1 MTNGTTQNGTL
12 EPLYQLD
19 VLGPGYEQATLDFPD
34 DYEGQ
39 VTATLIRKKAAQTT
53 PKAVLYIHGFIDY
66 FFQTEMAERFN
77 QHGFDFYALDLRKYG
92 RSHLPHQKYYNV
104 REMSEYDAEI
114 SQALD
119 IIGAEGHD
127 KVLLCGH
134 STGGLTTTLYAAH
147 HPDHLLIKALWVNSP
162 FYDFNMNPIK
172 KKLGLPNLSRV
183 GKICP
188 DLKFPSELNKW
199 YVTSLHH
206 SLKGEWDFNLEWK
219 QVTYPM
225 VRLSFVRAIFEA
237 QKEIHQG
244 VSLNVPALVMHS
256 HQTKNPKK
264 WHKYAQTSDVI
275 LDVKHIKKYAKK
287 IKGDVTISEI
297 KDGLHDLVLSEKSV
311 RETVYQQLFEWLKQ
325 KGL

>member
-1 MTNGTTQNGTL
+1 MTKQII

-19 VLGPGYEQATLDFPD
+19 ILGSGYEQATLNFPD

-39 VTATLIRKKAAQTT
+39 VTATLVRKKMQQPTS
-53 PKAVLYIHGFIDY
+53 KAVLYIHGFIDY
-66 FFQTEMAERFN
+66 FFQTEMAEQFN
-77 QHGFDFYALDLRKYG
+77 QHGYDFYALDLRKYG

-104 REMSEYDAEI
+104 REIAEYDAEI
-114 SQALD
+114 TQALD

-127 KVLLCGH
+127 AILLSGH

-147 HPDHLLIKALWVNSP
+147 HPDHPLIKALWVNSP

-188 DLKFPSELNKW
+188 DLEFPSELNKW
-199 YVTSLHH
+199 YVTSLHKN
-206 SLKGEWDFNLEWK
+206 LKGEWYFNLEWK
-219 QVTYPM
+219 KTTYPW

-244 VSLNVPALVMHS
+244 VTLNVPALVMHS
-256 HQTKNPKK
+256 DQSKNPKK
-264 WHKYAQTSDVI
+264 WHKNVQTSDVI
-275 LDVKHIKKYAKK
+275 LDVKHIDKYARK

-297 KDGLHDLVLSEKSV
+297 KNGVHDLILSEKSV
-311 RETVYQQLFEWLKQ
+311 REHVYQQLFAWLKQ

>member
-1 MTNGTTQNGTL
+1 MTEQTI

-19 VLGPGYEQATLDFPD
+19 VLGSGYEQATLDFPD

-39 VTATLIRKKAAQTT
+39 VTATLVRKKAEHATR
-53 PKAVLYIHGFIDY
+53 KAVLYIHGFIDY
-66 FFQTEMAERFN
+66 FFQTEMAEQFN

-104 REMSEYDAEI
+104 REMAEYDAEI
-114 SQALD
+114 TQALE
-119 IIGAEGHD
+119 IMGAEGHD
-127 KVLLCGH
+127 AVLLCGH

-147 HPDHLLIKALWVNSP
+147 HLDHPLIKALWVNSP

-188 DLKFPSELNKW
+188 DLEFPSELNKW
-199 YVTSLHH
+199 YVTSLHK

-219 QVTYPM
+219 KTTYPL
-225 VRLSFVRAIFEA
+225 VRLSFIRAIFEA

-244 VSLNVPALVMHS
+244 VALNVPALVMHS
-256 HQTKNPKK
+256 DQTKNPKK
-264 WHKYAQTSDVI
+264 WHKHAQSSDVI
-275 LDVKHIKKYAKK
+275 LDVKHIDKYARKM
-287 IKGDVTISEI
+287 KGDVTISEI
-297 KDGLHDLVLSEKSV
+297 KGGLHDLVLSEKSV
-311 RETVYQQLFEWLKQ
+311 RDQVYQQLFQWLDS

>member
-1 MTNGTTQNGTL
+1 MTEQTI

-19 VLGPGYEQATLDFPD
+19 VLGSGYEQATLDFPD

-39 VTATLIRKKAAQTT
+39 VTATLVRKKAEHATR
-53 PKAVLYIHGFIDY
+53 KAVLYIHGFIDY
-66 FFQTEMAERFN
+66 FFQTEMAEQFN

-104 REMSEYDAEI
+104 REMAEYDAEI
-114 SQALD
+114 TQALE
-119 IIGAEGHD
+119 IMGAEGHD
-127 KVLLCGH
+127 AVLLCGH

-147 HPDHLLIKALWVNSP
+147 HPDHPLIKALWVNSP
-162 FYDFNMNPIK
+162 FYDFNMNLIK

-188 DLKFPSELNKW
+188 DLEFPSELNKW
-199 YVTSLHH
+199 YVTSLHK

-219 QVTYPM
+219 KTTYPL
-225 VRLSFVRAIFEA
+225 VRLSFIRAIFEA

-244 VSLNVPALVMHS
+244 VTLTVPALVMHS
-256 HQTKNPKK
+256 DQTKNPKK
-264 WHKYAQTSDVI
+264 WHKHAQSSDVI
-275 LDVKHIKKYAKK
+275 LDVKHIDKYARKM
-287 IKGDVTISEI
+287 KGDVTISEI
-297 KDGLHDLVLSEKSV
+297 KGGLHDLVLSEKSV
-311 RETVYQQLFEWLKQ
+311 RDQVYQQLFQWLDS

>member
-1 MTNGTTQNGTL
+1 MTEQTI

-19 VLGPGYEQATLDFPD
+19 VLGSGYEQATLDFPD

-39 VTATLIRKKAAQTT
+39 VTATLVRKKAEHATR
-53 PKAVLYIHGFIDY
+53 KAVLYIHGFIDY
-66 FFQTEMAERFN
+66 FFQTEMAEQFN

-104 REMSEYDAEI
+104 REMAEYDAEI
-114 SQALD
+114 TQALE

-127 KVLLCGH
+127 AVLLCGH
-134 STGGLTTTLYAAH
+134 STGGLTMTLYAAH
-147 HPDHLLIKALWVNSP
+147 HPDHPLIKALWVNSP
-162 FYDFNMNPIK
+162 FYDFNMNLIK

-188 DLKFPSELNKW
+188 DLEFPSELNKW
-199 YVTSLHH
+199 YVTSLHK

-219 QVTYPM
+219 KTTYPL
-225 VRLSFVRAIFEA
+225 VRLSFIRAIFEA

-244 VSLNVPALVMHS
+244 VTLNVPALVMHS
-256 HQTKNPKK
+256 DQTKNPKK
-264 WHKYAQTSDVI
+264 WHKHAQSSDVI
-275 LDVKHIKKYAKK
+275 LDVKHIDKYARKM
-287 IKGDVTISEI
+287 KGDVTISEI
-297 KDGLHDLVLSEKSV
+297 KGGLHDLVLSEKSV
-311 RETVYQQLFEWLKQ
+311 RDQVYQQLFQWLDS

>member
-1 MTNGTTQNGTL
+1 MTEQTI

-19 VLGPGYEQATLDFPD
+19 VLGSGYEQATLDFPD

-39 VTATLIRKKAAQTT
+39 VTATLVRKKAQHATR
-53 PKAVLYIHGFIDY
+53 KAVLYIHGFIDY
-66 FFQTEMAERFN
+66 FFQTEMAEQFN

-104 REMSEYDAEI
+104 REMAEYDAEI
-114 SQALD
+114 TQALE
-119 IIGAEGHD
+119 IMGAEGHD
-127 KVLLCGH
+127 AVLLCGH

-147 HPDHLLIKALWVNSP
+147 HPDHPLIKALWVNSP
-162 FYDFNMNPIK
+162 FYDFNMNLIK

-188 DLKFPSELNKW
+188 DLEFPSELNKW
-199 YVTSLHH
+199 YVTSLHK

-219 QVTYPM
+219 KTTYPL
-225 VRLSFVRAIFEA
+225 VRLSFIRAIFEA

-244 VSLNVPALVMHS
+244 VTLNVPALVMHS
-256 HQTKNPKK
+256 DQTKNPKK
-264 WHKYAQTSDVI
+264 WHKHAQSSDVI
-275 LDVKHIKKYAKK
+275 LDVKHIDKCARKM
-287 IKGDVTISEI
+287 KGDVTISEI
-297 KDGLHDLVLSEKSV
+297 KGGLHDLVLSEKSV
-311 RETVYQQLFEWLKQ
+311 RDQVYQQLFQWLAS

>member
-1 MTNGTTQNGTL
+1 MTQQII

-19 VLGPGYEQATLDFPD
+19 VLGTGYEQATLNFPD

-39 VTATLIRKKAAQTT
+39 VIATLVRKKAEQPTS
-53 PKAVLYIHGFIDY
+53 KAVLYVHGFIDY

-104 REMSEYDAEI
+104 REIAEYDAEI
-114 SQALD
+114 TQALD
-119 IIGAEGHD
+119 IIGVEGHD
-127 KVLLCGH
+127 AILLSGH

-147 HPDHLLIKALWVNSP
+147 HPDHPLIKALWVNSP

-183 GKICP
+183 GKLCP
-188 DLKFPSELNKW
+188 DLEFPSELNKW
-199 YVTSLHH
+199 YVTSLHKN
-206 SLKGEWDFNLEWK
+206 LKGEWYFNLEWK
-219 QVTYPM
+219 KTTYPW
-225 VRLSFVRAIFEA
+225 VRLSFVRAIFKA

-244 VSLNVPALVMHS
+244 VTLKVPALVMHS
-256 HQTKNPKK
+256 DQSKNPKK
-264 WHKYAQTSDVI
+264 WHKNVQTSDVI
-275 LDVKHIKKYAKK
+275 LDVKHIDKYARK
-287 IKGDVTISEI
+287 INGDVTISEI
-297 KDGLHDLVLSEKSV
+297 KNGVHDLILSEKPV
-311 RETVYQQLFEWLKQ
+311 REHVYHQLFAWLKQ

>member
-1 MTNGTTQNGTL
+1 MTEQTI

-19 VLGPGYEQATLDFPD
+19 VLGSGYEQATLDFPD

-39 VTATLIRKKAAQTT
+39 VTATLVRKKAQHATR
-53 PKAVLYIHGFIDY
+53 KAVLYIHGFIDY
-66 FFQTEMAERFN
+66 FFQTEMAEQFN

-104 REMSEYDAEI
+104 REMAEYDAEI
-114 SQALD
+114 TQALE
-119 IIGAEGHD
+119 IMGAEGHD
-127 KVLLCGH
+127 AVLLCGH

-147 HPDHLLIKALWVNSP
+147 HLDHPLIKALWVNSP

-188 DLKFPSELNKW
+188 DLEFPSELNKW
-199 YVTSLHH
+199 YVTSLHK

-219 QVTYPM
+219 KTTYPL
-225 VRLSFVRAIFEA
+225 VRLSFIRAIFEA

-244 VSLNVPALVMHS
+244 VTLNVPALVMHS
-256 HQTKNPKK
+256 DQTKNPKK
-264 WHKYAQTSDVI
+264 WHKHAQSSDVI
-275 LDVKHIKKYAKK
+275 LDVKHIDKYARKM
-287 IKGDVTISEI
+287 KGDVTISEI
-297 KDGLHDLVLSEKSV
+297 KGGLHDLVLSEKSV
-311 RETVYQQLFEWLKQ
+311 RDQVYQQLFQWLDS

>member
-1 MTNGTTQNGTL
+1 MTEQTI

-19 VLGPGYEQATLDFPD
+19 VLGSGYEQATLDFPD

-39 VTATLIRKKAAQTT
+39 VTATLVRKKAEHATR
-53 PKAVLYIHGFIDY
+53 KAVLYIHGFIDY
-66 FFQTEMAERFN
+66 FFQTEMAEQFN

-104 REMSEYDAEI
+104 REMAEYDAEI
-114 SQALD
+114 TQALE

-127 KVLLCGH
+127 AVLLCGH

-147 HPDHLLIKALWVNSP
+147 HPDHPLIKALWVNSP

-188 DLKFPSELNKW
+188 DLEFPSELNKW
-199 YVTSLHH
+199 YVTSLHK

-219 QVTYPM
+219 KATYPL
-225 VRLSFVRAIFEA
+225 VRLSFIRAIFEA

-244 VSLNVPALVMHS
+244 VTLNVPALVMHS
-256 HQTKNPKK
+256 DQTKNPKK
-264 WHKYAQTSDVI
+264 WHKHAQSSDVI
-275 LDVKHIKKYAKK
+275 LDVKHIDKYARKM
-287 IKGDVTISEI
+287 KGDVTISEI
-297 KDGLHDLVLSEKSV
+297 KGGLHDLVLSEKSV
-311 RETVYQQLFEWLKQ
+311 RDQVYQQLFKWLDS

>member
-1 MTNGTTQNGTL
+1 MTEQTI

-19 VLGPGYEQATLDFPD
+19 VLGSGYEQATLDFPD

-39 VTATLIRKKAAQTT
+39 VTATLVRKKAQQATR
-53 PKAVLYIHGFIDY
+53 KAVLYIHGFIDY
-66 FFQTEMAERFN
+66 FFQTEMAEQFN

-104 REMSEYDAEI
+104 REMAEYDAEI
-114 SQALD
+114 TQALE
-119 IIGAEGHD
+119 IMGAEGHD
-127 KVLLCGH
+127 AVLLCGH

-147 HPDHLLIKALWVNSP
+147 HLDHPLIKALWVNSP

-188 DLKFPSELNKW
+188 DLEFPSELNKW
-199 YVTSLHH
+199 YVTSLHK

-219 QVTYPM
+219 KTTYPL
-225 VRLSFVRAIFEA
+225 VRLSFIRAIFEA

-244 VSLNVPALVMHS
+244 VTLNVPALVMHS
-256 HQTKNPKK
+256 DQTKNPKK
-264 WHKYAQTSDVI
+264 WHKHAQSSDVI
-275 LDVKHIKKYAKK
+275 LDVKHIDKYARKM
-287 IKGDVTISEI
+287 KGDVTISEI
-297 KDGLHDLVLSEKSV
+297 KGGLHDLVLSEKSV
-311 RETVYQQLFEWLKQ
+311 RDQVYQQLFKWLAS

>member
-1 MTNGTTQNGTL
+1 MTEQTI

-19 VLGPGYEQATLDFPD
+19 VLGSGYEQATLDFPD

-39 VTATLIRKKAAQTT
+39 VTATLVRKKAEHATR
-53 PKAVLYIHGFIDY
+53 KAVLYIHGFIDY
-66 FFQTEMAERFN
+66 FFQTEMAEQFN

-104 REMSEYDAEI
+104 REMAEYDAEI
-114 SQALD
+114 TQALE

-127 KVLLCGH
+127 AVLLCGH

-147 HPDHLLIKALWVNSP
+147 HPDHPLIKALWVNSP
-162 FYDFNMNPIK
+162 FYDFNMNLIK

-188 DLKFPSELNKW
+188 DLEFPSELNKW
-199 YVTSLHH
+199 YVTSLHK

-219 QVTYPM
+219 KTTYPL
-225 VRLSFVRAIFEA
+225 VRLSFIRAIFEA

-244 VSLNVPALVMHS
+244 VTLNVPALVMHS
-256 HQTKNPKK
+256 DQTKNPKK
-264 WHKYAQTSDVI
+264 WHKHAQSSDVI
-275 LDVKHIKKYAKK
+275 LDVKHIDKYARKM
-287 IKGDVTISEI
+287 KGDVTISEI
-297 KDGLHDLVLSEKSV
+297 KGGLHDLVLSEKSV
-311 RETVYQQLFEWLKQ
+311 RDQVYQQLFQWLES

>member
-1 MTNGTTQNGTL
+1 MSIKMSNGSTL
-12 EPLYQLD
+12 PLYQLD
-19 VLGPGYEQATLDFPD
+19 VLGTGYEQATLNFPD

-39 VTATLIRKKAAQTT
+39 VTATLIRKKAAQATN
-53 PKAVLYIHGFIDY
+53 KAVLYIHGFIDY
-66 FFQTEMAERFN
+66 FFQTEMAELFN

-92 RSHLPHQKYYNV
+92 RSILPHQKYYNV
-104 REMSEYDAEI
+104 REIAEYDAEI
-114 SQALD
+114 TEALN
-119 IIGAEGHD
+119 IIAAEGHD
-127 KVLLCGH
+127 AVLLSGH

-147 HPDHLLIKALWVNSP
+147 HPDHPLIKALWVNSP

-188 DLKFPSELNKW
+188 DLKIPSNLNKW
-199 YVTSLHH
+199 YTPSLHKNFH
-206 SLKGEWDFNLEWK
+206 GEWYFNLDWK
-219 QVTYPM
+219 PPSYPL

-244 VSLNVPALVMHS
+244 VTLNIPALVMHS

-275 LDVKHIKKYAKK
+275 LDVKHIDKYAKK
-287 IKGDVTISEI
+287 IKGDVTLSEI
-297 KDGLHDLVLSEKSV
+297 KNGLHDLVLSEKSV
-311 RETVYQQLFEWLKQ
+311 RENVYQQLFEWLEL

>member
-1 MTNGTTQNGTL
+1 M
-12 EPLYQLD
+12 
-19 VLGPGYEQATLDFPD
+19 LGEGYEQATLEFPPD
-34 DYEGQ
+34 TEGT
-39 VTATLIRKKAAQTT
+39 VVATLIRKKTDQPTS
-53 PKAVLYIHGFIDY
+53 KAVLYIHGFIDY

-77 QHGFDFYALDLRKYG
+77 QQGFDFYALDLRKYG

-104 REMSEYDAEI
+104 REIAEYDAEI
-114 SQALD
+114 TQALD

-127 KVLLCGH
+127 AVLLCGH

-147 HPDHLLIKALWVNSP
+147 HPDHPLIKALWVNSP

-199 YVTSLHH
+199 YATSLHS

-219 QVTYPM
+219 QKTYPM
-225 VRLSFVRAIFEA
+225 VHLSFVRAIYEA

-244 VSLNVPALVMHS
+244 VSLSIPALVMHS

-275 LDVKHIKKYAKK
+275 LDVKHIDKYARKM
-287 IKGDVTISEI
+287 KGDVTIKEI
-297 KDGLHDLVLSEKSV
+297 KNGLHDLVLSEKSV
-311 RETVYQQLFEWLKQ
+311 RENVYQQLFEWLKQ

>member
-1 MTNGTTQNGTL
+1 MTNQTI

-39 VTATLIRKKAAQTT
+39 VTATLIRKKAAQST

-66 FFQTEMAERFN
+66 FFQTEMAEQFN

-104 REMSEYDAEI
+104 REIAEYDAEI
-114 SQALD
+114 TQALD

-127 KVLLCGH
+127 AVLLCGH

-147 HPDHLLIKALWVNSP
+147 HPDHPLIKALWVNSP
-162 FYDFNMNPIK
+162 FYDFNMNLIK

-199 YVTSLHH
+199 YATSLHS

-219 QVTYPM
+219 QKTYPM
-225 VRLSFVRAIFEA
+225 VRLSFVRAIYEA

-244 VSLNVPALVMHS
+244 VSLSIPALVMHS

-275 LDVKHIKKYAKK
+275 LDVKHIDKYARKM
-287 IKGDVTISEI
+287 KGDVTIKEI
-297 KDGLHDLVLSEKSV
+297 KNGLHDLVLSEKSV
-311 RETVYQQLFEWLKQ
+311 RENVYQQLFEWLKQ

>member
-1 MTNGTTQNGTL
+1 MTEQTI

-19 VLGPGYEQATLDFPD
+19 VLGSGYEQATLDFPD

-39 VTATLIRKKAAQTT
+39 VTATLVRKKAQHATR
-53 PKAVLYIHGFIDY
+53 KAVLYIHGFIDY
-66 FFQTEMAERFN
+66 FFQTEMAEQFN

-104 REMSEYDAEI
+104 REMAEYDAEI
-114 SQALD
+114 TQALE
-119 IIGAEGHD
+119 IMGAEGHD
-127 KVLLCGH
+127 AVLLCGH

-147 HPDHLLIKALWVNSP
+147 HLDHPLIKALWVNSP

-188 DLKFPSELNKW
+188 DLEFPSELNKW
-199 YVTSLHH
+199 YVTSLHK

-219 QVTYPM
+219 KTTYPL
-225 VRLSFVRAIFEA
+225 VRLSFIRAIFEA

-244 VSLNVPALVMHS
+244 VTLNVPALVMHS
-256 HQTKNPKK
+256 DQTKNPKK
-264 WHKYAQTSDVI
+264 WHKHAQSSDVI
-275 LDVKHIKKYAKK
+275 LDVKHIDKYARKM
-287 IKGDVTISEI
+287 KGDVTISEI
-297 KDGLHDLVLSEKSV
+297 KGGLHDLVLSEKSV
-311 RETVYQQLFEWLKQ
+311 RDQVYQQLFQWLAS